1 MNGKIKK
8 RIKKE
13 KIHYYFSLPYAL
25 CCICSICALCCRV
38 LHFSTNVWLLTP
50 VLIQV
55 RHPRHS
61 KSRKSMPQC
70 SKKYS
75 LVMRFAKLQIEA
87 ILPCRIS
94 MLTENVGKKSI
105 YKVIFK
111 AVSLCK
117 VEMYKVNLH

>member
-1 MNGKIKK
+1 MESHGTQLLNLLKKI
-8 RIKKE
+8 R
-13 KIHYYFSLPYAL
+13 YYFSTP
-25 CCICSICALCCRV
+25 CALCHRV

-70 SKKYS
+70 FNKYS
-75 LVMRFAKLQIEA
+75 LVMRFAKLQVEA
-87 ILPCRIS
+87 TLPYRIS

-105 YKVIFK
+105 HKVILR
-111 AVSLCK
+111 AVSI
-117 VEMYKVNLH
+117 VR